1 MPYIDAKPRS
11 SDEAHR
17 CIAGPGVFFG
27 RSPLHRHPVRVC
39 ADTER
44 RSSIDGPLPLHRSE
58 LLIPLE
64 LLIHLPL
71 FTLPPFRNVPGKIML
86 PGMHCVPV
94 LLLFQCAY
102 QARLLRPASL
112 WLRLTYSTCDVP
124 FLIITPLT
132 CDMNGL

>member
-1 MPYIDAKPRS
+1 M
-11 SDEAHR
+11 
-17 CIAGPGVFFG
+17 GPSIFFG
-27 RSPLHRHPVRVC
+27 RSLHRHPVHVC
-39 ADTER
+39 ADIER
-44 RSSIDGPLPLHRSE
+44 GSDGPLLPRPSE

-64 LLIHLPL
+64 LEIHPPL